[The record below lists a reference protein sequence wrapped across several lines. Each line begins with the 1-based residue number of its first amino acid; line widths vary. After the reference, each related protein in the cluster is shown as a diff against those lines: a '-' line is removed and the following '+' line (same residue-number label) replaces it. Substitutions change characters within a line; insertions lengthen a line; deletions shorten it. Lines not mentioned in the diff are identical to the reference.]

1 MKKSRIGGA
10 GRALE
15 GWEYGNPEDVL
26 EHRRGERCLGCAHA
40 VERRNS
46 LGGAVMVCR
55 KGKKYG
61 TRCAKFKEKEDD

>member
-1 MKKSRIGGA
+1 MNKKRIGGA

-26 EHRRGERCLGCAHA
+26 EQRRGERCIGCTHA
-40 VERRNS
+40 VERPDGLS
-46 LGGAVMVCR
+46 GTKMVCR

-61 TRCAKFKEKEDD
+61 TRCAKFKEGSK